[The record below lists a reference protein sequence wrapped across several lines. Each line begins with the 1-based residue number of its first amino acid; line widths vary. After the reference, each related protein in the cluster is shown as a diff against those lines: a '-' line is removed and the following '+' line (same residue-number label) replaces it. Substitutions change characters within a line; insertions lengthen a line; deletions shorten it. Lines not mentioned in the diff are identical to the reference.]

1 LALSA
6 TILGLEGPILEAE
19 EALFFHIAQPWGFI
33 LFARNIESPGA
44 AAPPDKRFARAVG
57 RDAPILIDQEGGRV
71 QRMRAPHWREWLP
84 PLDQMA
90 KLEGEAG
97 LRAMRLRYRII
108 AAELRE
114 VGIDVNCAPLADVA
128 RDVTH
133 PVLLNRLYGR

>member
-19 EALFFHIAQPWGFI
+19 EALFFNIAQPWGFI
-33 LFARNIESPGA
+33 LFARNIESPA
-44 AAPPDKRFARAVG
+44 QLRRLTSDLREAVG

-90 KLEGEAG
+90 RSWG
-97 LRAMRLRYRII
+97 
-108 AAELRE
+108 
-114 VGIDVNCAPLADVA
+114 A
-128 RDVTH
+128 R
-133 PVLLNRLYGR
+133 RG